1 MAREIERKFLI
12 DLAKLGELTEG
23 ESIKQGYINTS
34 NLNVV
39 RVRVMGNCGYLTL
52 KGESI
57 GPSRLEY
64 EYPIPVEDAQEILDK
79 LCSKPLIEKHRYEV
93 EFKNHLWEIDIF
105 KGDNEGLVVAEL
117 ELDEEHISVELPDW
131 VRQEVTGDPK
141 YYNVNLL
148 KHPYSCWSDDEQQ

>member
-64 EYPIPVEDAQEILDK
+64 EYPIPVEDAQEILDN
-79 LCSKPLIEKHRYEV
+79 LCNKPLIKKHRYEV

>member
-1 MAREIERKFLI
+1 
-12 DLAKLGELTEG
+12 
-23 ESIKQGYINTS
+23 
-34 NLNVV
+34 
-39 RVRVMGNCGYLTL
+39 MGNCGYLTL